1 MRFKVQISDALCREL
16 LCVIAHRI
24 AECEAE
30 IDVLE
35 EAGVT
40 ASYWQAQLSRAE
52 EARKE
57 LCARMLWPVHEEGR
71 AA

>member
-1 MRFKVQISDALCREL
+1 MRFKVQISDTLCSDL

-35 EAGVT
+35 ECGVQS
-40 ASYWQAQLSRAE
+40 SYWKAQLHRAE
-52 EARKE
+52 EARKD
-57 LCARMLWPVHEEGR
+57 LCARMLWPVHEEVR